1 MQALITGISGFVGSH
16 LAEYLLEHA
25 DWQVAGT
32 VYGPEDNIAPLR
44 DRLELYPAELSE
56 LETVIS
62 IVERAKPDYI
72 FHLAAQP
79 LVSLSRRDPW
89 GTMANNIRLQLNI
102 LEAVARLGLLARILV
117 IGSSEEYGLV
127 HPDELPIKETNPLRP
142 TSPYAVSK
150 VAQDMLGLQYHLSH
164 DLFTVRVRAFNH
176 IGPRQ
181 SLGFVAPDFAS
192 QIARAEAGLQEPVI
206 QVGNLEPQR
215 DFSDVRDVVRGYHL
229 LITQGEPGEVYNLGS
244 EQAHS
249 IGEMLETLLAMSKV
263 PIAIEQVPERVRST
277 DVAVI
282 VADCTKIRKQTG
294 WRPRIPFEQSLQ
306 DVLDYWRE
314 RTQSADGPS
323 VHRGIGTSGNQ
334 PTNLPIYRSTNLPI
348 YRSTNLPIYQFTNLP
363 TKER

>member
-1 MQALITGISGFVGSH
+1 MARALITGINGFVGSH
-16 LAEYLLEHA
+16 LAEYLLEHT
-25 DWQVAGT
+25 DWHVAGT
-32 VYGPEDNIAPLR
+32 VYGPEDNIEHLR

-56 LETVIS
+56 LETVLS

-89 GTMANNIRLQLNI
+89 GTLAVNIRLQLNI
-102 LEAVARLGLLARILV
+102 LEAVARLGSTARILV
-117 IGSSEEYGLV
+117 VGSSEEYGLV
-127 HPDELPIKETNPLRP
+127 RPDELPVKETNPLRP

-150 VAQDMLGLQYHLSH
+150 IAQDMLGLQYHLSH
-164 DLFTVRVRAFNH
+164 KLFTVRVRSFNH

-192 QIARAEAGLQEPVI
+192 QIAEAEAGLREPVI
-206 QVGNLEPQR
+206 RVGNLEPQR

-249 IGEMLETLLAMSKV
+249 VRELLETLVAMSKV
-263 PIAIEQVPERVRST
+263 PITVEQNPERLRPTEVPVMVS
-277 DVAVI
+277 
-282 VADCTKIRKQTG
+282 DCTKIREQTG
-294 WRPRIPFEQSLQ
+294 WRPIIPFEDSLR

-314 RTQSADGPS
+314 RISEGGS
-323 VHRGIGTSGNQ
+323 
-334 PTNLPIYRSTNLPI
+334 
-348 YRSTNLPIYQFTNLP
+348 
-363 TKER
+363 

>member
-1 MQALITGISGFVGSH
+1 MVRALITGISGFVGSH
-16 LAEYLLEHA
+16 LAEYLLEHT

-32 VYGPEDNIAPLR
+32 VYGPEENIEHLR
-44 DRLELYPAELSE
+44 GRLELYRAELSK

-62 IVERAKPDYI
+62 IVEQAKPDYI

-89 GTMANNIRLQLNI
+89 GTLAINIHLQLNI
-102 LEAVARLGLLARILV
+102 LEAVARLDLPARILV
-117 IGSSEEYGLV
+117 VGSSEEYGLV
-127 HPDELPIKETNPLRP
+127 RPDELPIKETNPLRP

-164 DLFTVRVRAFNH
+164 KLFTVRVRAFNH

-192 QIARAEAGLQEPVI
+192 QIAEAEAGLREPVI

-244 EQAHS
+244 EQARS
-249 IGEMLETLLAMSKV
+249 VREMLQTLLAMSQV
-263 PIAIEQVPERVRST
+263 PITIEQDPERVRTT
-277 DVAVI
+277 DVPVI
-282 VADCTKIRKQTG
+282 VGDCTRIREQTG
-294 WRPRIPFEQSLQ
+294 WQSRISFEQSLR
-306 DVLDYWRE
+306 DVLDYWRG
-314 RTQSADGPS
+314 RIKKDKG
-323 VHRGIGTSGNQ
+323 G
-334 PTNLPIYRSTNLPI
+334 
-348 YRSTNLPIYQFTNLP
+348 
-363 TKER
+363 

>member
-1 MQALITGISGFVGSH
+1 MRREGFVRALITGISGFVGSH
-16 LAEYLLEHA
+16 LAEYLLEHT

-32 VYGPEDNIAPLR
+32 VYGPEDNIEHLR

-56 LETVIS
+56 LETVTSVI
-62 IVERAKPDYI
+62 EQAKPDYI

-89 GTMANNIRLQLNI
+89 ATLANNIRLQLNI
-102 LEAVARLGLLARILV
+102 LEAVARLGSTTRILV
-117 IGSSEEYGLV
+117 VGSSEEYGLV
-127 HPDELPIKETNPLRP
+127 QPDELPIKETNPLRP

-164 DLFTVRVRAFNH
+164 KLFTVRVRPFNH

-181 SLGFVAPDFAS
+181 RLGFVAPDFAR
-192 QIARAEAGLQEPVI
+192 QIAEAEAGLQGPVI

-244 EQAHS
+244 EQARS
-249 IGEMLETLLAMSKV
+249 VRELLEKLMAMSKV
-263 PIAIEQVPERVRST
+263 PITIEQDPERLRPT
-277 DVAVI
+277 DVPVM
-282 VADCTKIRKQTG
+282 VSDCTKLREQTG
-294 WRPRIPFEQSLQ
+294 WRPRISFEQSLQ

-314 RTQSADGPS
+314 QVG
-323 VHRGIGTSGNQ
+323 
-334 PTNLPIYRSTNLPI
+334 
-348 YRSTNLPIYQFTNLP
+348 
-363 TKER
+363 K